1 MIILNNDIPTSYPR
15 SHSCLNSIRLFSPS
29 TLPYSFFSSDSTS
42 ISSYSQR
49 KPKRISKLQKAALSQ
64 QLRENPK
71 FCSIL
76 TGHLLGDG
84 SISIHGKDGLF
95 RLCSKD
101 YAFVQFVWDYFHSLG
116 LVGTEPYRS
125 DSRDKR
131 NGNTYTSYQFA
142 SLTLPYFTQLYYQW
156 YTKVNGKPLRSSL
169 LTSMSIS
176 LILLLPIGYLEMGIT
191 RE

>member
-1 MIILNNDIPTSYPR
+1 MNSLVFNGISLTKLAPR
-15 SHSCLNSIRLFSPS
+15 SKWRALKAYQYIIPLINGIMFVGPPFVPFSTIPFLRHSENS
-29 TLPYSFFSSDSTS
+29 YGNSDSTS

-84 SISIHGKDGLF
+84 SISIHGKNGLF

-101 YAFVQFVWDYFHSLG
+101 YAFVQFVWDYFHSLAR
-116 LVGTEPYRS
+116 T
-125 DSRDKR
+125 
-131 NGNTYTSYQFA
+131 
-142 SLTLPYFTQLYYQW
+142 
-156 YTKVNGKPLRSSL
+156 
-169 LTSMSIS
+169 
-176 LILLLPIGYLEMGIT
+176 
-191 RE
+191 